1 MTTRIDN
8 YEEFREKVLNISQ
21 KTFDFLADK
30 VSKDYAKARCHP
42 MVEKHLHP
50 VVQYFW
56 DFYPFNLIAR

>member
-1 MTTRIDN
+1 MSSNIDN

-42 MVEKHLHP
+42 LVENHLHP
-50 VVQYFW
+50 YV
-56 DFYPFNLIAR
+56 